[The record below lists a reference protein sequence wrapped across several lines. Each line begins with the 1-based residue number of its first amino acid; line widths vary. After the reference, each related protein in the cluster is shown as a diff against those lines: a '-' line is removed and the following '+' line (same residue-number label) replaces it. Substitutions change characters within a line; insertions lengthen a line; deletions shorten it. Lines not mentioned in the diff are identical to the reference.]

1 MFVLT
6 DKKTGGVY
14 ANSKPDDLQG
24 KKNVLVFAEKDDAER
39 YIVLLE
45 ADDFEQELDIMEVDP
60 DVVAMNCGNYGYS
73 YAIIESTDLLIPKIK
88 FDK

>member
-14 ANSKPDDLQG
+14 ANSKSGDEKG
-24 KKNVLVFAEKDDAER
+24 RKNVLVFAEKDDAER

-45 ADDFEQELDIMEVDP
+45 ADDFNQELDILEVDTEI
-60 DVVAMNCGNYGYS
+60 VAMNCGNYGYS
-73 YAIIESTDLLIPKIK
+73 YAIIEPTDLLIPKIK